1 MLIGYARVS
10 TRDQNLDLQI
20 DALRNAGCEKIFE
33 DKISGARTERPGLSR
48 LKDSLRPGDTLII
61 WRLDRL
67 ARSTKDLINWVNWL
81 REQGVM
87 LKSLNDPI
95 DTTSPSGELVFTIF
109 AAVAQF
115 ERDVNRERSRAG
127 MEAARERGRFG
138 GRPPTLSKDK
148 LELLMSLYYEKK
160 HSVMK
165 LCEMFEISKS
175 GFYKMKRSH
184 EAKKTRKE
192 AHA

>member
-20 DALRNAGCEKIFE
+20 DALKNAGCGKIFE
-33 DKISGARTERPGLSR
+33 DKISGARTERPGLNR

-81 REQGVM
+81 RDQGVM

-138 GRPPTLSKDK
+138 GRPPILSKDK
-148 LELLMSLYYEKK
+148 LELLMYLYYEKK

-175 GFYKMKRSH
+175 GFYKMKRSYK
-184 EAKKTRKE
+184 AKQSRKE
-192 AHA
+192 VSA